1 MSSCAHSIKLIFY
14 VFWLLVTFSQQLA
27 LELERCIGMPIYIG
41 QYDDVAVASY
51 RQNSTD
57 IYQQYLLIK
66 AAMLLFSAECLETQ
80 VATSSPTD

>member
-1 MSSCAHSIKLIFY
+1 MSSCAHSIKLIFC

-27 LELERCIGMPIYIG
+27 LELERCIGMLIYIG
-41 QYDDVAVASY
+41 VAVASY

-66 AAMLLFSAECLETQ
+66 AAMLLFSAECSETQ